1 MGRRRGSSTARTRA
15 RESLGARACARGF
28 RTRAGSGKK
37 IRNWW
42 REMLTPADVVC
53 VFSVVGSIERSS
65 NRCHTPRRACR
76 DRPIPPSSAPSTA
89 EYSARM
95 FAVVDRGTARTPWE
109 FSLGFGS
116 SGATGALFPKNPK
129 QPRCQHPVV
138 RAPARAAP
146 RRIALRSARRC
157 RDASLDPITE
167 FRARPRRNEP
177 ARADATRDDR
187 HRLASDADAGVIA
200 DLGNARDGNSRMF
213 SKFSFPLPGTE
224 GRGPSRFHGETE
236 N

>member
-1 MGRRRGSSTARTRA
+1 
-15 RESLGARACARGF
+15 
-28 RTRAGSGKK
+28 
-37 IRNWW
+37 
-42 REMLTPADVVC
+42 
-53 VFSVVGSIERSS
+53 
-65 NRCHTPRRACR
+65 
-76 DRPIPPSSAPSTA
+76 
-89 EYSARM
+89 M

-146 RRIALRSARRC
+146 RRITLRSARQC

-167 FRARPRRNEP
+167 FSARPRRNEP
-177 ARADATRDDR
+177 ARAARAPTRSVTIDTASR
-187 HRLASDADAGVIA
+187 LTRMLASSRISETREMEIPECAV
-200 DLGNARDGNSRMF
+200 ARSPEGFSRARF
-213 SKFSFPLPGTE
+213 
-224 GRGPSRFHGETE
+224 RGQAPTVAVRVVFTVSLK